1 MVSQTSTTRRTTE
14 STQDHPQSMTG
25 SRILVV
31 DDDVNLT
38 RLLRAILR
46 TSGFEVVTS
55 GDSTEGLSVAENET
69 FDLIILD
76 LRMPVM
82 DGRTFFRELR
92 ARGVNTPVVIA
103 SAYGARAAQ
112 AELGAQAAIEKPFDP
127 DRLIDTVN
135 RILNGTELA

>member
-1 MVSQTSTTRRTTE
+1 MWQSTAAARTE
-14 STQDHPQSMTG
+14 SEVSPG

-46 TSGFEVVTS
+46 TSGFDVVTC
-55 GDSTEGLSVAENET
+55 GDSTEGLNVAESQDFN
-69 FDLIILD
+69 LIILD

-82 DGRTFFRELR
+82 DGRTFYKQLRE
-92 ARGVNTPVVIA
+92 RGVKTPVVIA

-127 DRLIDTVN
+127 DRLIDTVT
-135 RILNGTELA
+135 RILTKGETV

>member
-1 MVSQTSTTRRTTE
+1 LTAA
-14 STQDHPQSMTG
+14 
-25 SRILVV
+25 RILVV

-46 TSGFEVVTS
+46 TSGFDVVTC
-55 GDSTEGLSVAENET
+55 GDSTEGLLIAESDQFN
-69 FDLIILD
+69 LIILD

-82 DGRTFFRELR
+82 DGRTFYKELR
-92 ARGVNTPVVIA
+92 QRGVKTPVVIA

-127 DRLIDTVN
+127 DRLIDTVT
-135 RILNGTELA
+135 RILEKGETA

>member
-1 MVSQTSTTRRTTE
+1 MYQTTATTKTDDASQN
-14 STQDHPQSMTG
+14 G

-46 TSGFEVVTS
+46 TSGFDVVTC
-55 GDSTEGLSVAENET
+55 GDSTEGLSVAESQDFN
-69 FDLIILD
+69 LIILD

-82 DGRTFFRELR
+82 DGRTFYKELR
-92 ARGVNTPVVIA
+92 ERGVKTPVVIA

-112 AELGAQAAIEKPFDP
+112 AGSRGES
-127 DRLIDTVN
+127 T
-135 RILNGTELA
+135 T

>member
-1 MVSQTSTTRRTTE
+1 MRQTTATIQAEGERL
-14 STQDHPQSMTG
+14 TG

-46 TSGFEVVTS
+46 TSGFEVVTC
-55 GDSTEGLSVAENET
+55 GDSTEGLTIAENQD
-69 FDLIILD
+69 FNLIILD

-82 DGRTFFRELR
+82 DGRTFYRELR
-92 ARGVNTPVVIA
+92 QRGVKVPVVIA

-135 RILNGTELA
+135 RILTKGETA

>member
-1 MVSQTSTTRRTTE
+1 MSAT
-14 STQDHPQSMTG
+14 PQQEASRQLTG
-25 SRILVV
+25 ARILVV

-46 TSGFEVVTS
+46 TSGFDVTTC
-55 GDSTEGLSVAENET
+55 GDSTEALSVAEAND

-82 DGRTFFRELR
+82 DGRTYYRELR
-92 ARGVNTPVVIA
+92 GRGVNTPVVIA

-127 DRLIDTVN
+127 DRLVETVN
-135 RILNGTELA
+135 TILTLGETA

>member
-1 MVSQTSTTRRTTE
+1 MRQTTATVQTE
-14 STQDHPQSMTG
+14 GERFIG

-46 TSGFEVVTS
+46 TSGFDVVTC
-55 GDSTEGLSVAENET
+55 GDSTEGLTVAETQN
-69 FDLIILD
+69 FNLIILD

-82 DGRTFFRELR
+82 DGRTFYKELR
-92 ARGVNTPVVIA
+92 QRGVKTPVVIA

-135 RILNGTELA
+135 RILSKGETV

>member
-1 MVSQTSTTRRTTE
+1 MWQSTAAARPE
-14 STQDHPQSMTG
+14 SEASPG

-46 TSGFEVVTS
+46 TSGFDVVTC
-55 GDSTEGLSVAENET
+55 GDSTEGLNVAESQDFN
-69 FDLIILD
+69 LIILD

-82 DGRTFFRELR
+82 DGRTFYKELR
-92 ARGVNTPVVIA
+92 ERGVKTPVVIA

-127 DRLIDTVN
+127 DRLIDTVT
-135 RILNGTELA
+135 RILTKGETV

>member
-1 MVSQTSTTRRTTE
+1 MWQSQVRPQQQNGTE
-14 STQDHPQSMTG
+14 ASA

-46 TSGFEVVTS
+46 TSGFDVTTC
-55 GDSTEGLSVAENET
+55 GDSTEALGIAESDSFN
-69 FDLIILD
+69 LIILD

-92 ARGVNTPVVIA
+92 GRGVQTPVVIA

-127 DRLIDTVN
+127 DRLVDTVN
-135 RILNGTELA
+135 RVLTMGELASF

>member
-1 MVSQTSTTRRTTE
+1 MRQPVETLQGESQN
-14 STQDHPQSMTG
+14 MTA

-46 TSGFEVVTS
+46 TSGFQVVTS
-55 GDSTEGLSVAENET
+55 GDSTDGLSVAENEA

-92 ARGVNTPVVIA
+92 AKGVATPVVIA

-135 RILNGTELA
+135 RILNGNELA

>member
-1 MVSQTSTTRRTTE
+1 MWQTTATSRNDTE
-14 STQDHPQSMTG
+14 TLTG

-46 TSGFEVVTS
+46 TSGFDVVTC
-55 GDSTEGLSVAENET
+55 GDSTEGLGVAESDEFN
-69 FDLIILD
+69 LIILD

-82 DGRTFFRELR
+82 DGRTFYKELR
-92 ARGVNTPVVIA
+92 QRGVRTPVVIA

-127 DRLIDTVN
+127 DRLIDTVT
-135 RILNGTELA
+135 RILTRGETA

>member
-1 MVSQTSTTRRTTE
+1 MWQTTATSQKEAE
-14 STQDHPQSMTG
+14 SLTG

-46 TSGFEVVTS
+46 TSGFDVVTC
-55 GDSTEGLSVAENET
+55 GDSTEGLSVAEADQFN
-69 FDLIILD
+69 LIILD

-82 DGRTFFRELR
+82 DGRTFYKELR
-92 ARGVNTPVVIA
+92 ERGVKTPVVIA

-127 DRLIDTVN
+127 DRLIDTVT
-135 RILNGTELA
+135 RILTKGETA

>member
-1 MVSQTSTTRRTTE
+1 MWHSTVTPHTE
-14 STQDHPQSMTG
+14 GKDLTG

-46 TSGFEVVTS
+46 TSGFDVVTC
-55 GDSTEGLSVAENET
+55 GDSTEGLSVAQAEAFN
-69 FDLIILD
+69 LIILD

-82 DGRTFFRELR
+82 DGRTFYRELR
-92 ARGVNTPVVIA
+92 DKGVQTPVVIA

-127 DRLIDTVN
+127 DRLIDTVT
-135 RILNGTELA
+135 RILTTGETV

>member
-1 MVSQTSTTRRTTE
+1 MWQPTATARAE
-14 STQDHPQSMTG
+14 GEAPAG

-46 TSGFEVVTS
+46 TSGFDVVTC
-55 GDSTEGLSVAENET
+55 GDSTEGLNVAESSEFN
-69 FDLIILD
+69 LIILD

-82 DGRTFFRELR
+82 DGRTFYKELR
-92 ARGVNTPVVIA
+92 QRGVKTPVVIA

-127 DRLIDTVN
+127 DRLIDTVT
-135 RILNGTELA
+135 RILTKGETV

>member
-1 MVSQTSTTRRTTE
+1 MRQTTATLQTE
-14 STQDHPQSMTG
+14 SEKLTG

-46 TSGFEVVTS
+46 TSGFEVVTC
-55 GDSTEGLSVAENET
+55 GDSTEGLTIAESQDFN
-69 FDLIILD
+69 LIILD

-82 DGRTFFRELR
+82 DGRTFYKELR
-92 ARGVNTPVVIA
+92 ERGVKTPVVIA

-135 RILNGTELA
+135 RILTNGETA

>member
-1 MVSQTSTTRRTTE
+1 MVGQASTARQTVVTSQAST
-14 STQDHPQSMTG
+14 QSMTG

-46 TSGFEVVTS
+46 TSGFDVVTS
-55 GDSTEGLSVAENET
+55 GDSTEGLTVAENDS

-92 ARGVNTPVVIA
+92 AKGVTTPVVIA

-135 RILNGTELA
+135 RIINGTELA

>member
-1 MVSQTSTTRRTTE
+1 MTPRIEKTTE
-14 STQDHPQSMTG
+14 LAG

-46 TSGFEVVTS
+46 TSGSDVTTC
-55 GDSTEGLSVAENET
+55 GDSTEALTIAASDD
-69 FDLIILD
+69 FSLIILD

-92 ARGVNTPVVIA
+92 SRGIDTPVVIA
-103 SAYGARAAQ
+103 SAYGARSAQ

-127 DRLIDTVN
+127 DRLIDTVS
-135 RILNGTELA
+135 RILAASKAPITGAPGSKAP